1 MRCKTDSGKVIEIPM
16 IHYTIEDYLK
26 LLEDAQLIS
35 GSRLFGREKTPV
47 TGLTYESG
55 KAAPGTLFVCKGAL
69 FKREYL
75 ENALSRGSVLYVSET
90 DYGVEGAPCILVKNV
105 REAMPVLA
113 RMFYQIPDGA
123 LRYIGITGTKGKTT
137 TAYYVKA
144 IFDEHM
150 KRTGGQPTACFTS
163 VELYD
168 GKERT
173 PSRITTPESLELYRH
188 FRNACDSGIS
198 CVAMEVSSQALKYGR
213 VLGIP
218 FDAGVFL
225 NISEDHIS
233 PVEHK
238 DFQDYFHSKLLLFR
252 QVKTACVNLDS
263 PFSRTILRHAA
274 AAERLITFGTTAGA
288 DIYGYDLRT
297 DQGKVVFRVKC
308 SAFDEPFSLAMHGI
322 FNVEN
327 ALAAIAVAHAF
338 GVPVEDMQN
347 GLARVTVNGR
357 MEEFRTGDGQIRA
370 IVDFAHNGLSFE
382 KIFETVKQEYPDYQI
397 TAVFGCPGGKA
408 LNRRRDLGLMAGKYC
423 SRVYL
428 SADDPGPENV
438 QDICREIGGYLE
450 ETGCPYKC
458 IPDRETAI
466 RKAVTEAGKKSIIL
480 VLGKGSETSQKVG
493 RRDVAYRSDSEIVK
507 ECLRAYDSTAV

>member
-1 MRCKTDSGKVIEIPM
+1 METPM
-16 IHYTIEDYLK
+16 INHTIEEYLK
-26 LLEDAQLIS
+26 LLEDARLVW
-35 GSRLFGREKTPV
+35 GSRLLGRSETPV

-75 ENALSRGSVLYVSET
+75 EEAVSRGAVLYVSET
-90 DYGVEGAPCILVKNV
+90 DYHLPETPCILVNHI
-105 REAMPVLA
+105 REAMPLLA
-113 RMFYQIPDGA
+113 RMFYQIPPGA

-150 KRTGGQPTACFTS
+150 KRTGGQPIACFTS
-163 VELYD
+163 VELFD
-168 GKERT
+168 GKERF

-213 VLGIP
+213 VQGIP
-218 FDAGVFL
+218 FDVGVFL

-252 QVKTACVNLDS
+252 QVRTACVNLDS

-274 AAERLITFGTTAGA
+274 AAERIVTFGTTAGA
-288 DIYGYDLRT
+288 DIYGYDLQA
-297 DQGKVVFRVKC
+297 DQGKVTFRVKC

-327 ALAAIAVAHAF
+327 ALAAIAVAHSF
-338 GVPVEDMQN
+338 GLPVEDMQA
-347 GLARVTVNGR
+347 GLSRVTVNGR
-357 MEEFRTGDGQIRA
+357 MEEFRTGDGRIRA

-382 KIFETVKQEYPDYQI
+382 KIFETVEQEYPDYQI
-397 TAVFGCPGGKA
+397 SAVFGCPGGKA
-408 LNRRRDLGLMAGKYC
+408 LNRRKDLGLMAGKYC

-450 ETGCPYKC
+450 QCGCPYEC
-458 IPDRETAI
+458 IPDREEAI
-466 RKAVTEAGKKSIIL
+466 RKAVRDVKQKTVIL

-493 RRDVAYRSDSEIVK
+493 HSDQAYRSDSAVEK
-507 ECLRAYDSTAV
+507 ECLKAYDSSGEQKISL